1 MDIFIS
7 IAVSELRTLLNI
19 ETPNSLKAYGMYLGC
34 CPLPLFKVLKLHLKD
49 SHSSFVNSNMK
60 SGAGKRLILFFTDR
74 FRYFVSVPYISAK
87 SKSSI
92 TFCPRISYILLCINC
107 SCSISFYFDVD
118 ILTINK
124 KPFTIILIIN
134 GLFRLCCLTRTPK
147 IFIKLYLNLYLSK
160 TLYTNYQ
167 HITTYKNQRNIKEG
181 KLILTA
187 ILTAKVCCGKNI
199 LYICHRVKPNRQRIW
214 QQ

>member
-34 CPLPLFKVLKLHLKD
+34 YPLPLFKVLKLHLKD

-92 TFCPRISYILLCINC
+92 TFCPRILYILLCINC

-134 GLFRLCCLTRTPK
+134 GLFRLCCLTRIRTSTDRTKNCSATITP
-147 IFIKLYLNLYLSK
+147 
-160 TLYTNYQ
+160 
-167 HITTYKNQRNIKEG
+167 
-181 KLILTA
+181 
-187 ILTAKVCCGKNI
+187 
-199 LYICHRVKPNRQRIW
+199 
-214 QQ
+214 